1 MFFDYSSNLA
11 FTFFHA
17 WESKRKHSF
26 MVSIMLLKRLM
37 GIVKLSSFVPTYGRT
52 DGSSNPMK
60 HLCPCRASL
69 KFCINC
75 FTINSDLSV
84 FLYQAIG
91 VFHNGS
97 APQPRGKP
105 IALMSMDG

>member
-1 MFFDYSSNLA
+1 MYYDYSSSLA

-26 MVSIMLLKRLM
+26 MVPIMLLKRLM

-60 HLCPCRASL
+60 HLCPCRAFS
-69 KFCINC
+69 
-75 FTINSDLSV
+75 TIVIETTELHPEPNLV
-84 FLYQAIG
+84 TTA
-91 VFHNGS
+91 S
-97 APQPRGKP
+97 AAFVSKKAQPQRGR
-105 IALMSMDG
+105 GRRQ